1 MFKCSEC
8 GYGNKKDG
16 ICECCAHVMKVIEE
30 KKPYRI
36 PKKSEKQKKTTAEDI
51 AFFKEIWD
59 ERPHYSEV
67 SGEFLGHDFNVCFFS
82 HTLTKGSY
90 PRFRHLKRN
99 IVLMS
104 FAEHQEF
111 EFTDRKDPKW
121 NEIRDLSEEL
131 IIEYYNPPTV

>member
-1 MFKCSEC
+1 MTAE
-8 GYGNKKDG
+8 
-16 ICECCAHVMKVIEE
+16 VI

-36 PKKSEKQKKTTAEDI
+36 PKKSEKQKKVTAEDI

-67 SGEFLGHDFNVCFFS
+67 SGEFLGHEFNVCFMS
-82 HTLTKGSY
+82 HILTKGSY
-90 PRFRHLKRN
+90 PRFRYHKRN
-99 IVLMS
+99 IILMS
-104 FAEHQEF
+104 FEEHQEW

-131 IIEYYNPPTV
+131 VIEYYNKPTV